1 VSNVLEALPKEV
13 AGVRVPD
20 SELCLKAVHYMRQ
33 LSRPVVYNHV
43 LRTFVFGS
51 LIAGQQGMRYDEELF
66 FLGAALHD
74 LGLTERFG
82 GPERFEVAGAD
93 AAAAFLAEQ
102 GVPEDRREVVWDAV
116 ALHTSVGIAS
126 RKRPEIALVHIGAGV
141 DVMGMGFDI
150 IPSEAVER
158 TLEAYP
164 RLDFKKAFAETLID
178 TIKANPEAVHMTWL
192 APTAERHVPHFHCAD
207 FVAVMSAAPFEE

>member
-1 VSNVLEALPKEV
+1 MSNVLEALPKEI
-13 AGVRVPD
+13 AGIRIPD
-20 SELCLKAVHYMRQ
+20 SELCVKAAGYAQQ

-43 LRTFVFGS
+43 LRTFAFGS
-51 LIAGQQGMRYDEELF
+51 LVAGQQGMQYDEELF
-66 FLGAALHD
+66 FLGAVLHD

-102 GVPEDRREVVWDAV
+102 GVPEDQREIVWDAV
-116 ALHTSVGIAS
+116 ALHTSIGIAS

-141 DVMGMGFDI
+141 DVMGMALDA
-150 IPSEAVER
+150 IPSEAVGR
-158 TLEAYP
+158 TLEAFP
-164 RLDFKKAFAETLID
+164 RLDFKKAFAETLVD
-178 TIKANPEAVHMTWL
+178 TMKANPEAVHMTWL

-207 FVAVMSAAPFEE
+207 FVEVIGAAPFEE